1 MAPDEFEAAAAAG
14 GFLESAEVHGNR
26 YGTPKTPVEEALAA
40 GRNVILEIDVQGA
53 RSVKKA
59 RPDAVAVFI
68 EPPSWEVL
76 EKRLRGRG
84 TDDPAVVARRLANA
98 REELAAAPEFDER
111 VVNDRLED
119 AVDQVDRILERTP

>member
-1 MAPDEFEAAAAAG
+1 MTSDEFMAAEAAG
-14 GFLESAEVHGNR
+14 EFLESAVVHGNR
-26 YGTPKTPVEEALAA
+26 YGTLKTPVDQALAQ
-40 GRNVILEIDVQGA
+40 GKHVILEIDVQGA
-53 RSVKKA
+53 RSVRKA

-76 EKRLRGRG
+76 EARLTGRG
-84 TDDPAVVARRLANA
+84 TDDAAVVSRRLKNA

-119 AVDQVDRILERTP
+119 AVDQVDRILQRTP